1 MNLRH
6 LWHPPHIHPHPPH
19 QHHIEPPPP
28 GGLILRNISA
38 EKEKAILEAALDE
51 EIRRTRPL
59 FMPVT
64 TCFSFLAGIFV
75 SLNALLGAFGKTRL
89 PREVSE
95 LFALIFPGIW
105 FAMIAVFFLMAIMAL
120 VTGIILVVMC
130 GVWLLAG
137 KSVNPTSAELGIA
150 VVGGW
155 AGMAIGIILWILSG
169 VLT

>member
-1 MNLRH
+1 
-6 LWHPPHIHPHPPH
+6 
-19 QHHIEPPPP
+19 
-28 GGLILRNISA
+28 
-38 EKEKAILEAALDE
+38 
-51 EIRRTRPL
+51 
-59 FMPVT
+59 
-64 TCFSFLAGIFV
+64 
-75 SLNALLGAFGKTRL
+75 
-89 PREVSE
+89 
-95 LFALIFPGIW
+95 
-105 FAMIAVFFLMAIMAL
+105 MIAVFFLMAIMAL